1 MKMTAPRRIEKGGL
15 LNFGRA
21 LYDDIREDSGS
32 PRSYSYQHCRTTTEE
47 FSAVLHIPQ
56 QRQWSDSE
64 ESSRRLSRVTA
75 YAEQE
80 SLVALGSDQKPV
92 IDSFIQCKA
101 GRQKEASP

>member
-1 MKMTAPRRIEKGGL
+1 MHFST
-15 LNFGRA
+15 
-21 LYDDIREDSGS
+21 
-32 PRSYSYQHCRTTTEE
+32 YSN
-47 FSAVLHIPQ
+47 SVLFIHVKTHN
-56 QRQWSDSE
+56 RDVCYLKQWSDSE

-75 YAEQE
+75 YAERE